1 MTAPSVSLHPERL
14 TQAPVA
20 DDIRT
25 RLERLFALQQAQAP
39 SMAATTAAARRA
51 RLLRLRE
58 AIVAR
63 RQAVFAA
70 LRADLGRPEAET
82 ELSEMHMTLVGIDHA
97 CRRLRGWMRGRRI
110 GWSLTTL
117 GTTARLVYEPRG
129 VVLILAPW
137 NYPFHLALDPLVS
150 AIAAGNCA
158 VVKPSEKSPA
168 TTALLQ
174 ELIGAVCDP
183 SEVAVVDGGPD
194 VAAALLELP
203 FDHIHFTG
211 GTAIG
216 KRVMAA
222 AARHL
227 TSVTLELGGKSPAI
241 VDATADIP
249 AAAERIAIG
258 KFLNAAQTCIAP
270 DYALVH
276 ASVAD
281 AFVAALKAALQR
293 FYGAD
298 EAARA
303 ASRDYGRIVDDGHFA
318 RLRELFTK
326 SVAAGARIEA
336 GGEFDPATRYVA
348 PTILTEVPPD
358 APVMRE
364 EIFGPLLP
372 VLTWQHPDDA
382 IAVIRS
388 LDKPLMVYIFTQD
401 VSAADRFVAATSA
414 GGTAINTIG
423 LNYLNHHAPFGGVG
437 ASGIGACHGY
447 AGFRAFSH
455 ERTVLRQRR
464 PVMLPLFYPPYTGL
478 RSRVG
483 QLLLKVIQ
491 WLG

>member
-1 MTAPSVSLHPERL
+1 MTAPSASLHPERL

-20 DDIRT
+20 EDIRA
-25 RLERLFALQQAQAP
+25 RLERLFAMQQARAP
-39 SMAATTAAARRA
+39 VMARTTAAERRD
-51 RLLRLRE
+51 RLRRLRA
-58 AIVAR
+58 AIVLR
-63 RQAVFAA
+63 RQAVYDA
-70 LRADLGRPEAET
+70 LRADLARPEAET
-82 ELSEMHMTLVGIDHA
+82 ELSEMHMTLVEIDHTS
-97 CRRLRGWMRGRRI
+97 RRLRRWMRSRRI

-117 GTTARLVYEPRG
+117 GTGARLVYEPRG
-129 VVLILAPW
+129 VVLILSPW

-150 AIAAGNCA
+150 ALAAGNCA

-168 TTALLQ
+168 TTALLK
-174 ELIGAVCDP
+174 ELVAAVFDP

-222 AARHL
+222 AAKHL

-249 AAAERIAIG
+249 AAAERIAVG

-270 DYALVH
+270 DYVLVH
-276 ASVAD
+276 ASCAD
-281 AFVAALKAALQR
+281 TFVAALKAALQR

-298 EAARA
+298 EASRA
-303 ASRDYGRIVDDGHFA
+303 ASRDYGRIVDDGHFM
-318 RLRELFTK
+318 RIRDLFMR
-326 SVAAGARIEA
+326 SVAAGARIET
-336 GGEFDPATRYVA
+336 GGEFDAASRYVA

-358 APVMRE
+358 APVMQE

-372 VLTWQHPDDA
+372 VLTWRDPDDA
-382 IAVIRS
+382 LAVIRA
-388 LDKPLMVYIFTQD
+388 LDKPLMMYIFSRD
-401 VSAADRFVAATSA
+401 RAAADRFVAATST

-437 ASGIGACHGY
+437 ASGIGACHGF

-455 ERTVLRQRR
+455 ERTVLRQRQ
-464 PVMLPLFYPPYTGL
+464 PVTLPLFFPPYRGA

-483 QLLLKVIQ
+483 QMLLRVIQ